1 MRPASWSNS
10 MSLHTTKNVRSVT
23 RRPCRRD
30 RLRRTAG
37 SRAHGPRHRRNC
49 DTRQNAKTPTRR
61 PVRRARASDTLTR
74 SNNSS
79 GPGRPVTGSKKREV
93 TGACGPR
100 SIRRMRVVV
109 QCFDV
114 HDPPPAATPCPG
126 RLSPPTSPN
135 VLAGYGRLFRTAV
148 SLVSARIVVLVSGG
162 LGGRCEAGE
171 LGRLR
176 SCSPTNEEKPML
188 NRQKLTQI
196 GLGLLGAAVLAV
208 GGAGF
213 LTTSNA
219 ADTSPACTQGT
230 AGASAGTQAGAGGSS
245 TGANGSLS
253 AGTGTPR
260 SGSAPNPVSGVT
272 PSIPSV
278 PGLPERDRAA
288 PRGSHNGPA
297 RGVPRRHEPGAV
309 LDAARH
315 ARPAGDRGAR
325 GQGVFVGA
333 TTPSSQTGATV
344 TPDSSGTGS
353 HVGIVGAP
361 GSTGSLSN
369 IGL

>member
-1 MRPASWSNS
+1 
-10 MSLHTTKNVRSVT
+10 
-23 RRPCRRD
+23 
-30 RLRRTAG
+30 
-37 SRAHGPRHRRNC
+37 
-49 DTRQNAKTPTRR
+49 
-61 PVRRARASDTLTR
+61 
-74 SNNSS
+74 
-79 GPGRPVTGSKKREV
+79 
-93 TGACGPR
+93 
-100 SIRRMRVVV
+100 
-109 QCFDV
+109 
-114 HDPPPAATPCPG
+114 
-126 RLSPPTSPN
+126 
-135 VLAGYGRLFRTAV
+135 
-148 SLVSARIVVLVSGG
+148 
-162 LGGRCEAGE
+162 
-171 LGRLR
+171 
-176 SCSPTNEEKPML
+176 ML

-278 PGLPERDRAA
+278 PGLPNAT
-288 PRGSHNGPA
+288 G
-297 RGVPRRHEPGAV
+297 
-309 LDAARH
+309 LL
-315 ARPAGDRGAR
+315 PAGATTDPLGAFLAAVNQALSSTPLGTLVPQATGGAR
-325 GQGVFVGA
+325 QGVFVGA